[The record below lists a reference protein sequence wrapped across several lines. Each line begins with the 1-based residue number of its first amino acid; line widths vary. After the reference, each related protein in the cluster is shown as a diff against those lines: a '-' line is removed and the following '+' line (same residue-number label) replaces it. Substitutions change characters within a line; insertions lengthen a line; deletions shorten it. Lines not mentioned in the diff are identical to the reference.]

1 MKKQFFKFLIVG
13 GLNTVFGYG
22 LFALFLF
29 FRFHYSLA
37 VLFATVLG
45 VFFNFF
51 TIGKLVF
58 LNSKHQLIWKFIGVY
73 IIVYVLNVSGLWI
86 FEQLMF
92 NLYIAGALLV
102 LPLAVVSFILN
113 KYWVFTT
120 NQGML

>member
-29 FRFHYSLA
+29 FGFHYSLA

-73 IIVYVLNVSGLWI
+73 IIVYALNVSGLWI
-86 FEQLMF
+86 FEQLVF

-120 NQGML
+120 NKGML